1 MGDSVAPPPP
11 PPCPHSLVR
20 RAVTAGERG
29 LVPVHGFSYAAPG
42 GDYRGLHIV
51 HVEGCRN
58 DNSDFDDEVRH
69 IVSGLDLRTF
79 DAVEKLCFGILAA
92 RGCESLA
99 VAAAGC
105 HVDRTT
111 SLGFYARFHSP
122 EGSSQSFAP
131 SGSQVVSSD
140 FHSTMASDPMVPSA
154 SWPSID
160 EARSQDPM
168 YVPSVVEVDDSQRR
182 PPSPVERLSSGERKL
197 YSNFRLDRS
206 SDEDYAPPAGGIRHE
221 DRIPQVSSPPP
232 FVPPW
237 SRPGVGSGFA
247 PDSTIPSGRRAF
259 VPVSKRHHEFI
270 AHTKALRGNT
280 PPKRD
285 SLSPLPLTT
294 SQVVPSSAV
303 IVRDTPMDL
312 GGGSNTD
319 GTGIGDSRYAT
330 DAQPRSAAPS
340 SSPFADPTF
349 SSLPALP
356 LTMSY
361 GSPSGVDAALLS
373 GLEDIRSSN
382 AVPLSS
388 SPSSSCG
395 SLASSSD
402 SDDAS
407 MVDGCRAYALVGGKE
422 TYGSLEEVAADIQR
436 LGKQQNNCLDEII
449 SLKGEIKL
457 LKAVIARL
465 EGDTVAHEAEL
476 TIGRGETVWGSRET
490 IRGSVR
496 AEAAKRMNGGV
507 TPSPP
512 PTDAGVASSSGSKKV
527 AFVES
532 PDAGFV
538 VVDRKNARGGKASG
552 RRRRRD
558 PVTNPA
564 AASTHAPV
572 PVAVPVSS
580 RPTGAAMYSRVAAAP
595 PPPPVPYGTRPGRQ
609 VRSRL
614 VPPPPPAVVIPG
626 PSRSWVPTSSPSPD
640 ARERHITMRFD
651 AGKRTQLPITPE
663 AIRIR
668 MNQTLSNLGKVSDK
682 TPYIREARSK
692 LEIGCIYLT
701 LAEHTATQV
710 WDRLERCQSTLLREI
725 GPSGL
730 TNFIFHKDVAKVKI
744 LVSGVPLA
752 PTGRGSLWKPEDWTG
767 DKAFDSL
774 RTDIE
779 GSNPGV
785 VTAGRPNM
793 LGSVYAMKQAGATSC
808 GIRFTLECNAAS
820 DGILSSGRIFLFG
833 KSSNARFFEEH
844 RSAPVCNK
852 CLQVG
857 HVEMLCAFP
866 PRCRFCF
873 GDHLSKSHRCG
884 QLNCPGENGQSCCHT
899 VRRCMLCE
907 RSDHFTGYNRCPV
920 VVTSGSPPAR
930 AGARS
935 PIVADDTSVT
945 GVSDRSRNRQRRRR
959 RGVHVEITS
968 EVMVEKEVSAKG
980 LTVEVEGMSY
990 AALHADHRR
999 GMTDSALPKAK
1010 VVWPKVDRKGKGRAI
1025 DAYAQAGPSR
1035 ITEIVEPAPSGRVHK
1050 AFRPSSSTGS
1060 STTPP
1065 PITTI
1070 DDDESMGF
1078 TLGLIAPPKSI
1089 LKRRASDSDITSSA
1103 IQA

>member
-1 MGDSVAPPPP
+1 
-11 PPCPHSLVR
+11 
-20 RAVTAGERG
+20 
-29 LVPVHGFSYAAPG
+29 
-42 GDYRGLHIV
+42 
-51 HVEGCRN
+51 
-58 DNSDFDDEVRH
+58 
-69 IVSGLDLRTF
+69 
-79 DAVEKLCFGILAA
+79 
-92 RGCESLA
+92 
-99 VAAAGC
+99 
-105 HVDRTT
+105 
-111 SLGFYARFHSP
+111 
-122 EGSSQSFAP
+122 
-131 SGSQVVSSD
+131 
-140 FHSTMASDPMVPSA
+140 
-154 SWPSID
+154 
-160 EARSQDPM
+160 
-168 YVPSVVEVDDSQRR
+168 
-182 PPSPVERLSSGERKL
+182 
-197 YSNFRLDRS
+197 
-206 SDEDYAPPAGGIRHE
+206 
-221 DRIPQVSSPPP
+221 
-232 FVPPW
+232 
-237 SRPGVGSGFA
+237 
-247 PDSTIPSGRRAF
+247 
-259 VPVSKRHHEFI
+259 
-270 AHTKALRGNT
+270 
-280 PPKRD
+280 
-285 SLSPLPLTT
+285 
-294 SQVVPSSAV
+294 
-303 IVRDTPMDL
+303 MDL

-330 DAQPRSAAPS
+330 DAQPRSVTRSVSPS
-340 SSPFADPTF
+340 Y

-361 GSPSGVDAALLS
+361 QSPSMVDAAWLS
-373 GLEDIRSSN
+373 GLEDIRSGN

-395 SLASSSD
+395 SVASSSD

-476 TIGRGETVWGSRET
+476 TVGRGVPVWNSRET
-490 IRGSVR
+490 IRSSVR

-512 PTDAGVASSSGSKKV
+512 PTDVGVASSSGGKKV
-527 AFVES
+527 AFEES

-538 VVDRKNARGGKASG
+538 VVDRKSTRGGRANR

-558 PVTNPA
+558 STTGPA
-564 AASTHAPV
+564 ADSAPATV
-572 PVAVPVSS
+572 PLVVPVSS
-580 RPTGAAMYSRVAAAP
+580 PPTGAAMYSRVAAAP
-595 PPPPVPYGTRPGRQ
+595 PPPPVPFMTKPGRQ

-614 VPPPPPAVVIPG
+614 VPPPPPAVVVPG
-626 PSRSWVPTSSPSPD
+626 PSRSRVPTSSPSPN

-651 AGKRTQLPITPE
+651 AGKRTQLPVTPE

-668 MNQTLSNLGKVSDK
+668 LNQSLSNLGKVSDK

-710 WDRLERCQSTLLREI
+710 WDRLERCRSTLLREL

-730 TNFIFHKDVAKVKI
+730 TGFVFHKDVAKVKI

-767 DKAFDSL
+767 DKAFDGL

-785 VTAGRPNM
+785 ITAGRPNM

-808 GIRFTLECNAAS
+808 GIRFTLERNDAS
-820 DGILSSGRIFLFG
+820 DMVLSSGRVFLFG
-833 KSSNARFFEEH
+833 KSRNARFFEEH

-866 PRCRFCF
+866 PRCSFCF
-873 GDHLSKSHRCG
+873 GDHSSKSHRCG
-884 QLNCPGENGQSCCHT
+884 QLNCPGENGQSCSHT

-907 RSDHFTGYNRCPV
+907 RSDHFTRFNRCPV
-920 VVTSGSPPAR
+920 VFASGSSPAP

-945 GVSDRSRNRQRRRR
+945 GVSDRSLNRQRRRR

-990 AALHADHRR
+990 AARRADHRR
-999 GMTDSALPKAK
+999 GMTDSVLPKAK
-1010 VVWPKVDRKGKGRAI
+1010 VVRPKVDRKGKGKAI
-1025 DAYAQAGPSR
+1025 DAYEQAGPSR
-1035 ITEIVEPAPSGRVHK
+1035 ITEIVEPAPSGRVDR
-1050 AFRPSSSTGS
+1050 AFRPSSAADS
-1060 STTPP
+1060 SVDP
-1065 PITTI
+1065 PIKTI
-1070 DDDESMGF
+1070 DDDETMGF
-1078 TLGLIAPPKSI
+1078 SLGLHAPPKSI
-1089 LKRRASDSDITSSA
+1089 LKRRTSDSDITSSA